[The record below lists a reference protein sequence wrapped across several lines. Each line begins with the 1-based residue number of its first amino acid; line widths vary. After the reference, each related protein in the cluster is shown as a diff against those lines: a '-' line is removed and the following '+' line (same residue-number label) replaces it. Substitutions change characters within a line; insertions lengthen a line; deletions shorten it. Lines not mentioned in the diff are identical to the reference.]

1 MYELVTLALYS
12 SVVKEWG
19 FWMSPETVVFPDD
32 RLASGKKGDDHRQ
45 SVDIISWYGASYGD
59 SRWISMDENP
69 HDKAGSSPEESSQ
82 EADSSAGTGPPEDRF
97 HSVLTTGLLYLFGEG
112 DDDALSH
119 FLAVEGQHLL
129 RYIDRRLPAHV
140 RGPIGIDDILQEV
153 VITLAKKRD
162 CGELEVINTPAFRG
176 LVRKITQGVISKAI
190 AAAHAK
196 KRDISRKA
204 SPGNNSGEFSSAGD
218 PLDRVPADVD
228 SPSMD
233 VHRGE
238 QLAALEKCLAEMTE
252 EEVEIID
259 MKHRIGLE
267 HSEIAMRLGISVE
280 SARQRFHRAIEHLR
294 KLLQRQ
300 YPESI

>member
-1 MYELVTLALYS
+1 MGE
-12 SVVKEWG
+12 
-19 FWMSPETVVFPDD
+19 
-32 RLASGKKGDDHRQ
+32 
-45 SVDIISWYGASYGD
+45 I
-59 SRWISMDENP
+59 P
-69 HDKAGSSPEESSQ
+69 HDKAGTSPEESAQ
-82 EADSSAGTGPPEDRF
+82 EADSSAGTGPAEVRF

-119 FLAVEGQHLL
+119 FLAVEGRHLL

-140 RGPIGIDDILQEV
+140 RGPIGVDDILQEV

-162 CGELEVINTPAFRG
+162 RGELEVINTPAFRG

-204 SPGNNSGEFSSAGD
+204 SPGNRSGDTSTAGD
-218 PLDRVPADVD
+218 PLDRVPAAVD
-228 SPSMD
+228 SPSME

-238 QLAALEKCLAEMTE
+238 QLDALEKCLAEMTE

-267 HSEIAMRLGISVE
+267 HSQIAMRLGISVE

-294 KLLQRQ
+294 ELLQRE

>member
-1 MYELVTLALYS
+1 V
-12 SVVKEWG
+12 G
-19 FWMSPETVVFPDD
+19 
-32 RLASGKKGDDHRQ
+32 
-45 SVDIISWYGASYGD
+45 IISWNGAGNGD
-59 SRWISMDENP
+59 LRWISMGEIP
-69 HDKAGSSPEESSQ
+69 HDKADTSPEESAQ
-82 EADSSAGTGPPEDRF
+82 EADSSAGTGPSEDRF

-119 FLAVEGQHLL
+119 FLAVEGRHLL

-162 CGELEVINTPAFRG
+162 RGELEVINTPAFRG

-190 AAAHAK
+190 AAAHAM

-204 SPGNNSGEFSSAGD
+204 SPGNRSGDTSSAGD
-218 PLDRVPADVD
+218 PLDRVPAAVD

-233 VHRGE
+233 MHRGE
-238 QLAALEKCLAEMTE
+238 QLAALEKCLTEMTE

-267 HSEIAMRLGISVE
+267 HAEIAIQLGISVDT
-280 SARQRFHRAIEHLR
+280 ARQRFHRAIEHLR